1 MDDQPGSRMRP
12 DEAAVVL
19 AGRAAAAKNDGG
31 TGAPPSNTAP
41 DNCNPFFL
49 PLRWGIDSLYLSYP
63 GELAEHREAELRRL
77 KALAQSAPH
86 EAAKAQIAIEG
97 HVFEVRDKSSGLFAF
112 TLVDGA
118 FMIRLSSRRSK
129 KTPMAYVQVSSGL
142 LAYKTAMEIVVELRG
157 ILESLGDIEQPRVSR
172 VDLFVDFC
180 SQVDMESWNRRAWVT
195 RAAEIHQYAEGELF
209 TGWTVGAGGVLMARL
224 YEKLIESKKRGKDY
238 LHGLWR
244 QAGWDGAQPVWRLE
258 FEFRR
263 ELLVQLG
270 LDGVSSVMN
279 GRAGLWAY
287 ATQKWLRL
295 CAPSESDETRSR
307 WPVHPLWE
315 ALSGVDWN
323 GDGGPLLRTYKP
335 TRAPGTEHLGTRV
348 LALVASVAAV
358 VGEKDFEAAA
368 RTTVDLAWQALSRQ
382 NSMGGLK
389 NPSGIDQDQLFAER
403 VEGLT
408 RTYNVRMNAPAA
420 DVPDPDDPLYLNP
433 YFRARRGLKEL

>member
-1 MDDQPGSRMRP
+1 MSRTSSS
-12 DEAAVVL
+12 AAVVL
-19 AGRAAAAKNDGG
+19 DGRGAAAKNDGG

-41 DNCNPFFL
+41 DNCNLSFL

-63 GELAEHREAELRRL
+63 GELADHREAELKRL

-118 FMIRLSSRRSK
+118 YMIRLSSRRSK

-142 LAYKTAMEIVVELRG
+142 LAYRTVMEIVVELRG

-180 SQVDMESWNRRAWVT
+180 AQVDMEGWSRRAWIT
-195 RAAEIHQYAEGELF
+195 KAAEIHQYAEGEQF
-209 TGWTVGAGGVLMARL
+209 TGWTIGAGGVLMGRL
-224 YEKLIESKKRGKDY
+224 YEKLIESTKRGKDY
-238 LHGLWR
+238 LRGLWH
-244 QAGWDGAQPVWRLE
+244 QAGWNGEQPVWRLE
-258 FEFRR
+258 FEFKR

-270 LDGVSSVMN
+270 LDSVSSVLN

-295 CAPSESDETRSR
+295 CVPSDSDETRSR

-315 ALSGVDWN
+315 ALSGIDWN

-335 TRAPGTEHLGTRV
+335 TRAPGTDYLGVRA
-348 LALVASVAAV
+348 LALIASIAAV

-368 RTTVDLAWQALSRQ
+368 RATADLAWQALSRQ
-382 NSMGGLK
+382 NSAGGLK
-389 NPSGIDQDQLFAER
+389 HPTGITQDQLFAEK

-408 RTYNVRMNAPAA
+408 RAYNLRMNAPAA

-433 YFRARRGLKEL
+433 YFRAKAGLRDL

>member
-1 MDDQPGSRMRP
+1 MSLPSTS
-12 DEAAVVL
+12 AAVVL
-19 AGRAAAAKNDGG
+19 DGRGAAAKNDGG

-41 DNCNPFFL
+41 DKCNPPLL

-63 GELAEHREAELRRL
+63 GELAEHREAELKHL

-112 TLVDGA
+112 TLVDGSY
-118 FMIRLSSRRSK
+118 MIRLSSRRSK

-142 LAYKTAMEIVVELRG
+142 LAYKTVMEIVVELRG
-157 ILESLGDIEQPRVSR
+157 ILESLGDVEQPRVSR

-180 SQVDMESWNRRAWVT
+180 SRVDMEGWNRRAWVT
-195 RAAEIHQYAEGELF
+195 KAAEIHQYAESEQF

-224 YEKLIESKKRGKDY
+224 YEKLIESRKRGKDY

-244 QAGWDGAQPVWRLE
+244 QAGWDGEQPVWRLE
-258 FEFRR
+258 FEFKR

-270 LDGVSSVMN
+270 LDSVTSVVN

-295 CAPSESDETRSR
+295 CVPSESDDTRSR
-307 WPVHPLWE
+307 WPVHPLWS
-315 ALSGVDWN
+315 ALSGIDWN
-323 GDGGPLLRTYKP
+323 GGGGPLLRTYKP
-335 TRAPGTEHLGTRV
+335 TRAPSTDYLGVRA
-348 LALVASVAAV
+348 LALIASIAAV
-358 VGEKDFEAAA
+358 VGDKDFDAAA
-368 RTTVDLAWQALSRQ
+368 RATADLAWQALSRQ
-382 NSMGGLK
+382 NSAGGLK
-389 NPSGIDQDQLFAER
+389 HPTGITQDQLFAEK

-408 RTYNVRMNAPAA
+408 RAYNLRMNAPAA
-420 DVPDPDDPLYLNP
+420 NVPDPDDPLYLNP
-433 YFRARRGLKEL
+433 YYRAKAGLRDL